1 MTDEQYDR
9 EMERRALEPPEPEQ
23 SDEEEWREDAERDR
37 IRDLK
42 KERR

>member
-9 EMERRALEPPEPEQ
+9 EMERRALEPPEREQ
-23 SDEEEWREDAERDR
+23 GDEEEWREDAERD
-37 IRDLK
+37 IVQDLK